1 MIDNNSTLTHP
12 KTVILAN
19 GAYPTHPVPLG
30 RLNDASLIICC
41 DGAAEKLADHGLE
54 PAIIIGDLDSVSPA
68 LKKRYEKILV
78 QDSDQ
83 ETNDLTKAVRWCV
96 AQGIE
101 EVVILGATGIREDHT
116 LGNISLLA
124 DYNRIINASILTDT
138 GSFRVYDRSVT
149 INSSPGQQ
157 VSLFSLDP
165 GLAVTSTG
173 LRYPLNELKLISWWC
188 GTLNEAVGE
197 SFDLEFTNGQ
207 LIVFMEFPE
216 QS

>member
-1 MIDNNSTLTHP
+1 M

-30 RLNDASLIICC
+30 YLHHAGLIICC
-41 DGAAEKLADHGLE
+41 DGAAEKLVDHGLD
-54 PAIIIGDLDSVSPA
+54 PGIIIGDLDSVSPA
-68 LKKRYEKILV
+68 LKRRYERILV

-83 ETNDLTKAVRWCV
+83 ESNDLTKAVRWCITE
-96 AQGIE
+96 GIK

-124 DYNRIINASILTDT
+124 DYNRLIKAIMLTDT
-138 GSFRVYDRSVT
+138 GSFRVYDRNVT
-149 INSSPGQQ
+149 LESQPGQQ

-165 GLAVTSTG
+165 RLAVTSTG
-173 LRYPLNELKLISWWC
+173 LRYPLDDLKLSSWWR
-188 GTLNEAVGE
+188 GTLNEAEGE
-197 SFDLEFTNGQ
+197 SFKLEFETGQ

>member
-1 MIDNNSTLTHP
+1 MIDNNSTSTHP

-19 GAYPTHPVPLG
+19 GAYPTHPVPQG
-30 RLNDASLIICC
+30 CLNDASLIICC

-68 LKKRYEKILV
+68 LKKRYKKILV

-101 EVVILGATGIREDHT
+101 EVFILGATGIREDHT

-124 DYNRIINASILTDT
+124 DYNRIIKASILTDT
-138 GSFRVYDRSVT
+138 GSFMVYDRSVT
-149 INSSPGQQ
+149 INSCPGQQ

-173 LRYPLNELKLISWWC
+173 LRYPLNELKLISWWR

-216 QS
+216 QR

>member
-1 MIDNNSTLTHP
+1 M

-19 GAYPTHPVPLG
+19 GAYPIHPVPLG
-30 RLNDASLIICC
+30 RLHDADLIICC

-54 PAIIIGDLDSVSPA
+54 PGIIIGDLDSVSPA

-83 ETNDLTKAVRWCV
+83 ETNDLTKAVRWC
-96 AQGIE
+96 AAHGIE

-124 DYNRIINASILTDT
+124 EYSRIIKATMVTDT
-138 GSFRVYDRSVT
+138 GTFRVYDHNVT
-149 INSSPGQQ
+149 ISSRPGQQ
-157 VSLFSLDP
+157 VSLFSPDP

-173 LRYPLNELKLISWWC
+173 LRYPLDDLKLSSWWR
-188 GTLNEAVGE
+188 GTLNEAEGE
-197 SFDLEFTNGQ
+197 SFFLEFTDGQ